1 MWLYHMYSW
10 WYHVYILKKL
20 VTPSFT
26 PLTIPFPPSCQHGQ
40 KTHDG
45 THGGHNEAAHDHLQ
59 QPFDPIA
66 VRWLMRGQRSGAI
79 PDIGGATKRGQKQI
93 QRLEMWSSCFFG
105 RKEWEILETA
115 AMILVEHMLIQ
126 SCQ

>member
-1 MWLYHMYSW
+1 MWVSMWVYHMYSW
-10 WYHVYILKKL
+10 CYHVYILLKKL

-26 PLTIPFPPSCQHGQ
+26 PLIIPFPPSCQHGQ

-66 VRWLMRGQRSGAI
+66 VRWLMRCQRSGAI

-93 QRLEMWSSCFFG
+93 QRLKM
-105 RKEWEILETA
+105 
-115 AMILVEHMLIQ
+115 
-126 SCQ
+126 